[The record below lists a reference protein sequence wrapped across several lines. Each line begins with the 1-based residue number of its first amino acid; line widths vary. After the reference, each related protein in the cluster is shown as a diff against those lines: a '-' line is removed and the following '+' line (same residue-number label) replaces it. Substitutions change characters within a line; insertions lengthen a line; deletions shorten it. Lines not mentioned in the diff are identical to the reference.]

1 MINLISLVDCI
12 NFSYYNLKE
21 SGPVPREKLPCET
34 IADNNR
40 PAQECKSQIL
50 VSLRVFRTS
59 RIMKTL
65 SVESQGAEE
74 SYLTYITVVVPKG
87 S

>member
-59 RIMKTL
+59 RNNENAVGGIT
-65 SVESQGAEE
+65 GD
-74 SYLTYITVVVPKG
+74 LTYNGGFT
-87 S
+87 